1 MIELGLQRISRLLAH
16 TSLPWRAIHVAG
28 TNGKGSIC
36 AYTSAMLDVYNQS
49 KYRGHTGQPA
59 LKHGRYTSP
68 HLIDRWDCITIN
80 QKPVPWKL
88 FHHIETQ
95 VKRRD
100 QQEEIHAS
108 EFELLTATAFE
119 IFSHENLDV
128 AVVEVGMGGRLD
140 ATNILGEPLE
150 ASGTRL
156 DLSRHARP
164 RPLVTAIAKIG
175 LDHQGFLGNTIE
187 EIAKE
192 KAGIMKPNVPAVWD
206 ESNDPAAL
214 RVLEQT
220 AKDNKVMYCHLPEWI
235 PDREALLESGASNP
249 GCSSD
254 VPKLPQHSQHNLDN
268 AFRATWSALQQLD
281 RVPAGAHHS
290 SREQDILAELAED
303 MIKDAAGVTFAG
315 RQQQIDLA
323 PLIGR
328 PTKILLDGAHN
339 GQSAQALADCV
350 DTQLRHSDQ
359 PPSPQPVTWTIAAS
373 DSKDTREL
381 LAPLLKGGDRVF
393 AVEFGDVD
401 GMPWVKAMPAAQIV
415 EAVRELAKERGE
427 MIETHECGSRL
438 LDAIRTA
445 TLHAGDHGPL
455 VIAGSLYLV
464 GDTMRLLREHQD
476 SSTG

>member
-1 MIELGLQRISRLLAH
+1 MIELGLQRISRLLAT
-16 TSLPWRAIHVAG
+16 TSMPWRAIHVAG

-49 KYRGHTGQPA
+49 KYREHTGQPA
-59 LKHGRYTSP
+59 LRHGRYTSP
-68 HLIDRWDCITIN
+68 HLIDRWDCITVN
-80 QKPVPWKL
+80 QKTVPWKL
-88 FHHIETQ
+88 FNHIETR

-119 IFSHENLDV
+119 IFSHEELDI

-150 ASGTRL
+150 NSGTRS
-156 DLSRHARP
+156 DSSRCSRP

-192 KAGIMKPNVPAVWD
+192 KAGTMKPDVPVVWD
-206 ESNDPAAL
+206 ESNHPAAL
-214 RVLEQT
+214 RILEQT
-220 AKDNKVMYCHLPEWI
+220 ARDNRAMYCQLPKWI
-235 PDREALLESGASNP
+235 PDLDILLQGSNSHHALSTDMRSLPDHALRNLES
-249 GCSSD
+249 
-254 VPKLPQHSQHNLDN
+254 
-268 AFRATWSALQQLD
+268 AFKATWSALQQLD
-281 RVPAGAHHS
+281 RLPTEVHHPS
-290 SREQDILAELAED
+290 KEQETLAELAEN
-303 MIKDAAGVTFAG
+303 MVKNAAGVTFAG

-328 PTKILLDGAHN
+328 PKTILLDGAHN
-339 GQSAQALADCV
+339 EQSAQALANCV
-350 DTQLRHSDQ
+350 DTQLRHSAHS
-359 PPSPQPVTWTIAAS
+359 PSAQPVTWIIAAS
-373 DSKDTREL
+373 DSKDIREL
-381 LAPLLKGGDRVF
+381 LAPLLKGGNVVF
-393 AVEFGDVD
+393 AVEFGHVD

-415 EAVRELAKERGE
+415 ETVRVLAQERGE
-427 MIETHECGSRL
+427 VIETHEFGSHL

-445 TLHAGDHGPL
+445 CLQAGDHGPL

-464 GDTMRLLREHQD
+464 GDTMRLLRDHQD
-476 SSTG
+476 PSTE

>member
-49 KYRGHTGQPA
+49 KYREHTGQPA

-80 QKPVPWKL
+80 QKTVPWKL
-88 FHHIETQ
+88 FDHIESQ

-100 QQEEIHAS
+100 HQEDIHAS

-119 IFSHENLDV
+119 IFSHEKLDI

-150 ASGTRL
+150 APDTRL
-156 DLSRHARP
+156 DLVRHARP

-175 LDHQGFLGNTIE
+175 LDHQGFLGNSIE

-192 KAGIMKPNVPAVWD
+192 KAGIMKPSVPVVWD
-206 ESNDPAAL
+206 ESNHPAAL
-214 RVLEQT
+214 HILEQT
-220 AKDNKVMYCHLPEWI
+220 AKDNRAMSCQLPKWI
-235 PDREALLESGASNP
+235 PDLGTFLQGSRSNHKS
-249 GCSSD
+249 SSD
-254 VPKLPQHSQHNLDN
+254 VPQLPDHALRNLES
-268 AFRATWSALQQLD
+268 AFKATWSALEQLD
-281 RVPAGAHHS
+281 RLPPAAHHS
-290 SREQDILAELAED
+290 SLEQDFLEKLAKD
-303 MIKDAAGVTFAG
+303 MIKNAAGVTFAG

-328 PTKILLDGAHN
+328 PKTILLDGAHN
-339 GQSAQALADCV
+339 EQSAQALADCV
-350 DTQLRHSDQ
+350 DTELRHTAHD
-359 PPSPQPVTWTIAAS
+359 PSLQPVNWIIAAS
-373 DSKDTREL
+373 DSKDIREL

-393 AVEFGDVD
+393 VVEFGDVD

-415 EAVRELAKERGE
+415 AAVRVLAQERGE
-427 MIETHECGSRL
+427 IIETRECGSRL

-445 TLHAGDHGPL
+445 ASQAGDHGPL

-464 GDTMRLLREHQD
+464 GDTMRLLRDHQD
-476 SSTG
+476 PGTE